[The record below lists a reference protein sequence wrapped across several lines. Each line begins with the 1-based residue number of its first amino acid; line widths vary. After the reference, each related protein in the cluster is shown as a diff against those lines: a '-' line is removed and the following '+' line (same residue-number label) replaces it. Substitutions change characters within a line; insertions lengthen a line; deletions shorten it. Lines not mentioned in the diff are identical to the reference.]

1 MENIDQIQINSLP
14 NAVKPHPTFPALP
27 EFSAY
32 LEMDNAALWLEL
44 QRAFPTGYKLSNAL
58 AYLPAS
64 LVSRTGKIIAG
75 CIANKV
81 NPSHTGVC
89 YASRKTIAQE
99 AEVSIATLDRFTTS
113 NTGRAIFNSEIPQG
127 TIGTETARRTLTR
140 PAMLFCL
147 AIFLYR
153 KTVSRLKQKVMVFAL
168 KAASALIVVKERGRK
183 TKRVAGA
190 QDEAQKE
197 IVTASSERE
206 KNPNSAPEPSQV
218 MDKPDQAYQGKT
230 LAEWNAL
237 ITETRIQ
244 GQLNAAEERYT
255 QRQGNEINQL
265 KSMMLKVLSAFKSS
279 GTGKNDSVFRES
291 FAGVD
296 YGKVPKGFRG
306 YQG

>member
-1 MENIDQIQINSLP
+1 MQNNDQIQPNSLADI
-14 NAVKPHPTFPALP
+14 AVQPPLLRSLP

-32 LEMDNAALWLEL
+32 IEMDNDALWLEL

-153 KTVSRLKQKVMVFAL
+153 KTVSRLKQKVMMFAL
-168 KAASALIVVKERGRK
+168 KAASALIVINEGGRK
-183 TKRVAGA
+183 TKRGPGA
-190 QDEAQKE
+190 QNEAQKE
-197 IVTASSERE
+197 IVTAFSERE
-206 KNPNSAPEPSQV
+206 KKPNSAPEPSQV
-218 MDKPDQAYQGKT
+218 VDKPDQAYQGKT
-230 LAEWNAL
+230 LAEWHTL
-237 ITETRIQ
+237 ITSTRIQ
-244 GQLNAAEERYT
+244 GQLNAAEERYN

-265 KSMMLKVLSAFKSS
+265 KSMMLKVLSAFKTA
-279 GTGKNDSVFRES
+279 GNGKNDTMFRASYED
-291 FAGVD
+291 VD
-296 YGKVPKGFRG
+296 YSKVPTGFRS
-306 YQG
+306 

>member
-1 MENIDQIQINSLP
+1 MQNCDQIQPNSLP
-14 NAVKPHPTFPALP
+14 DSAKKPTLFPGLP

-113 NTGRAIFNSEIPQG
+113 NAGRAIFNSEIPQG

-168 KAASALIVVKERGRK
+168 KAASALIVIKEGGRK
-183 TKRVAGA
+183 TKRGAGA

-218 MDKPDQAYQGKT
+218 VDKPDQVYQGKT
-230 LAEWNAL
+230 LAEWNAF
-237 ITETRIQ
+237 ITATRIQ
-244 GQLNAAEERYT
+244 GQLNAAEERYN

-265 KSMMLKVLSAFKSS
+265 KSMMFKVLSAFKTT
-279 GTGKNDSVFRES
+279 GNGKNDTVFRES

-296 YGKVPKGFRG
+296 YGKIPKGFRG
-306 YQG
+306 YQE

>member
-1 MENIDQIQINSLP
+1 MENIDQIQFNSLQ
-14 NAVKPHPTFPALP
+14 NAVKPHPLFPALP

-168 KAASALIVVKERGRK
+168 KAASALIVIKEGGRK
-183 TKRVAGA
+183 TKRGAGA

-218 MDKPDQAYQGKT
+218 VDKPDQAYQGKT

-237 ITETRIQ
+237 ITATRIQ
-244 GQLNAAEERYT
+244 GQLNAAEERYN

-265 KSMMLKVLSAFKSS
+265 KSMMLKVLSAFKTT
-279 GTGKNDSVFRES
+279 GNGKNDTVFRES

-296 YGKVPKGFRG
+296 YGKIPKGFRG
-306 YQG
+306 YQE